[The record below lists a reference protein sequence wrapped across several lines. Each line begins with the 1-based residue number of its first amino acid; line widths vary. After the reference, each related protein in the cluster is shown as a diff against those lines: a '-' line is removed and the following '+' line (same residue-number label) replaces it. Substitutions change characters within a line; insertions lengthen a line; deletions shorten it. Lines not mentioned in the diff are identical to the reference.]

1 MKGSGII
8 GSERAFSPIHLAK
21 DIPSQGKRKQ
31 VRLGGVD
38 DPVNLSFTGASSR
51 EFTLSCVSHIEVDG
65 WPPGE
70 DGTINA
76 TSPIPGMYVE
86 ISSCQAY
93 EGLLS
98 PMVGSNSLV
107 RGGDSCTIKINYVD
121 RRTILP
127 GVLCPSQLVKTSISI
142 SDMPHLVVELLRNL
156 LTENLD
162 YTLTLTLQLDLA
174 EASIPSQRKDS
185 VSNISHNS
193 ALVMLHWPMFLHAPS
208 QLALTHP
215 SGPSNI
221 AKDIPSQGKRKQVR
235 LSSISPV
242 LPSGNGGRYNIR
254 FFLSSGKKGS
264 RFTD

>member
-38 DPVNLSFTGASSR
+38 DPVNLSFT
-51 EFTLSCVSHIEVDG
+51 
-65 WPPGE
+65 PGE

-142 SDMPHLVVELLRNL
+142 SDMPHLV
-156 LTENLD
+156 
-162 YTLTLTLQLDLA
+162 
-174 EASIPSQRKDS
+174 
-185 VSNISHNS
+185 
-193 ALVMLHWPMFLHAPS
+193 
-208 QLALTHP
+208 
-215 SGPSNI
+215 GPSNI